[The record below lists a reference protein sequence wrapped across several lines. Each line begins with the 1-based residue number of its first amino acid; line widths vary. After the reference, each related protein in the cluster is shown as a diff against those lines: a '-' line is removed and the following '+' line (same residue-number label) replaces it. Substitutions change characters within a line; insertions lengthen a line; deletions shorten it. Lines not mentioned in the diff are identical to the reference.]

1 MSSSTGLS
9 TVACLRDIIEKFV
22 NARPALPGMFSAEQ
36 PSPRLRL
43 AKDSGR
49 YRTRKSCRTQSC
61 ARQLIL
67 FSLDSMG
74 WAVAFRLGGASIVST
89 VESHLPLL
97 KELWLAVDE
106 IVRHDD
112 VMPAIIV
119 RPSKAASPIE
129 EIRTQARLEAV
140 VCAMCWAVPVDER
153 ICYLFRCVCEFGT
166 VVPFKLVVLK
176 SRAEQPFHFRLVAP
190 LERARHA
197 GRWWDILIGNL
208 EHTPNSAFSRPRL
221 DCNTT
226 VFAGHACDLVRC
238 LLLIG
243 RKHETA

>member
-1 MSSSTGLS
+1 
-9 TVACLRDIIEKFV
+9 
-22 NARPALPGMFSAEQ
+22 
-36 PSPRLRL
+36 
-43 AKDSGR
+43 
-49 YRTRKSCRTQSC
+49 
-61 ARQLIL
+61 
-67 FSLDSMG
+67 MG

-106 IVRHDD
+106 IVHHDD

-197 GRWWDILIGNL
+197 GRWWDILIGTLNIRP
-208 EHTPNSAFSRPRL
+208 TPPSRVHAWIAIRPSLLVTRATSFAAF
-221 DCNTT
+221 C
-226 VFAGHACDLVRC
+226 
-238 LLLIG
+238 
-243 RKHETA
+243 

>member
-1 MSSSTGLS
+1 MPDAKL
-9 TVACLRDIIEKFV
+9 
-22 NARPALPGMFSAEQ
+22 RPAARFILVRFYGV
-36 PSPRLRL
+36 
-43 AKDSGR
+43 GR
-49 YRTRKSCRTQSC
+49 CVQVGRRFHSICRGIS
-61 ARQLIL
+61 
-67 FSLDSMG
+67 
-74 WAVAFRLGGASIVST
+74 
-89 VESHLPLL
+89 PLL
-97 KELWLAVDE
+97 TQELWLAVDE
-106 IVRHDD
+106 IVHHDD

-197 GRWWDILIGNL
+197 GRWWDILIGTLNIRP
-208 EHTPNSAFSRPRL
+208 TPPSRVHAWIAIRPSLLVTRATSFAAF
-221 DCNTT
+221 C
-226 VFAGHACDLVRC
+226 
-238 LLLIG
+238 
-243 RKHETA
+243 